1 MSRSGIMPMIGTI
14 CQMLQLP
21 KYDFRVVGRERGG
34 DCNSDGATHVLNAAP
49 ISNRSQFDLEGMVEE
64 MLEGHGV
71 VENSLSY
78 SNLEVDADYHIL
90 LNRSPVS
97 SCLWS
102 CA

>member
-71 VENSLSY
+71 LKTHY
-78 SNLEVDADYHIL
+78 LIQT
-90 LNRSPVS
+90 
-97 SCLWS
+97 WK
-102 CA
+102 